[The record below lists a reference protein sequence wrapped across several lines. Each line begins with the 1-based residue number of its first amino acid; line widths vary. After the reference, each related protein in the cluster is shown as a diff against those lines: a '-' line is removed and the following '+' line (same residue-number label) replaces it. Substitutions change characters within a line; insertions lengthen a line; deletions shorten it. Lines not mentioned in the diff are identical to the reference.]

1 MCRADPDRAA
11 IVHPVTRFCRSST
24 LPIIAGDVD
33 HEAYCL
39 QLGQG
44 SRNIASFQTRHGTTT
59 RTMTMTLHILNA
71 VALTAVTV
79 FLVNRA
85 FALYDLINAATVSE
99 HI

>member
-1 MCRADPDRAA
+1 MCRADLDPAA
-11 IVHPVTRFCRSST
+11 IVQPVTRPALHNL

-39 QLGQG
+39 QLRQG
-44 SRNIASFQTRHGTTT
+44 SRNIASSQTRHGLNP
-59 RTMTMTLHILNA
+59 MTLHIINA

-99 HI
+99 HH

>member
-1 MCRADPDRAA
+1 MCRADLDHAE
-11 IVHPVTRFCRSST
+11 IVHTVTRPALHNL
-24 LPIIAGDVD
+24 LPIIAGDVH

-39 QLGQG
+39 QLRQG
-44 SRNIASFQTRHGTTT
+44 SRNIASFHTRHGTTT
-59 RTMTMTLHILNA
+59 RTMTMTLHIINA

>member
-1 MCRADPDRAA
+1 MCRADQNPAA
-11 IVHPVTRFCRSST
+11 IVHPFTRFRRSQT

-39 QLGQG
+39 QLRQG
-44 SRNIASFQTRHGTTT
+44 SRNIASSQTRHGLAP
-59 RTMTMTLHILNA
+59 MTLHIINA

-99 HI
+99 HH